1 MTSKRVARAWVAACL
16 IAIGGT
22 LAAQNPPRDAKTTTP
37 KMPAAPAGTASLSGV
52 VTTEDGAQPIRFAAV
67 VLLGA
72 TTGVVRVTSTDADG
86 RFAFTALPADRFT
99 VGASKTPYLGAVA
112 GARRPARPG
121 TPIVVANGQKIGDVA
136 IRLPMGAA
144 ISGTITDERGQPSSQ
159 SPVTL
164 QQWRMQGDERTLVG
178 VGVTVTTDDRGRYRI
193 FGLTPGEYVV
203 AAFKSGLPA
212 APRPLSVAEVDAALQ
227 GSPMPQAFGAP
238 APVVRYAPSY
248 FPGTTRVSDAAPIVL
263 ASGEDRGGVDI
274 RIESVPVSRL
284 EGVLMTADG
293 QPIGGGMVLMIGTGV
308 LSTAM
313 TTRTAPDGRFT
324 APNLLPGRYAVMATG
339 QGPHAGHFA
348 HAAVEMSGAD
358 LQGLQLTMRPSFT
371 MTGRIAFQ
379 ARGTAPALLGRRPT
393 IRMMGSVG
401 TGRPAPNASTTDER
415 GAFSVGNMTPGRY
428 VFGGPLVSGPSAET
442 ISWSLASA
450 VLDGVD
456 VTDRVVD
463 IGPDAPPKQVVLTY
477 TDRFQ
482 ELTGRLQSQAGA
494 PASDYTIVVFPE
506 DRAYWIGNSRRIT
519 TARPGTDGR
528 FTLSGP
534 GPTTLPPGRYLLAA
548 VTDLARDE
556 QFDPAFLAQLVPA
569 GIPISLGPGEKKTQ
583 DLAIK

>member
-1 MTSKRVARAWVAACL
+1 MTSPHVARAWAAACL

-22 LAAQNPPRDAKTTTP
+22 LAAQNPPRDARTTTP
-37 KMPAAPAGTASLSGV
+37 KMPPAPAGTASLSGI

-72 TTGVVRVTSTDADG
+72 TTGVVKVTSTDADG

-178 VGVTVTTDDRGRYRI
+178 VGITVTTDDRGRYRI

-227 GSPMPQAFGAP
+227 GSPMPPSPGPP
-238 APVVRYAPSY
+238 APPVRYAPSY
-248 FPGTTRVSDAAPIVL
+248 FPGTTRVSDAVPITL
-263 ASGEDRGGVDI
+263 TSGEDRGGVDI

-284 EGVLMTADG
+284 EGVLVAADG

-308 LSTAM
+308 LGTAM

-324 APNLLPGRYAVMATG
+324 APNLLPGQYALMATG

-379 ARGTAPALLGRRPT
+379 ARGTAPALAGRRPT
-393 IRMMGSVG
+393 IRMVGSAG
-401 TGRPAPNASTTDER
+401 TGRPAPNASATDER

-428 VFGGPLVSGPSAET
+428 MFGGPLVSGPSAET

-463 IGPDAPPKQVVLTY
+463 IVPDAPPKQVMLTY

-482 ELTGRLQSQAGA
+482 ELTGRLQSQSGA

-506 DRAYWIGNSRRIT
+506 DRAYWTPGTRRIA

-548 VTDLARDE
+548 VTDLGRDE